1 MTLFAN
7 VLRHKSVK
15 SYSPVKARF
24 EVTHVSNHDVWIKT
38 AMPGRGSLSVEVDV
52 HYLTV
57 DTRYLAMH

>member
-1 MTLFAN
+1 MYCVISPLNRIA
-7 VLRHKSVK
+7 
-15 SYSPVKARF
+15 PVKARF

-38 AMPGRGSLSVEVDV
+38 AMPGRGSLSVEVGV